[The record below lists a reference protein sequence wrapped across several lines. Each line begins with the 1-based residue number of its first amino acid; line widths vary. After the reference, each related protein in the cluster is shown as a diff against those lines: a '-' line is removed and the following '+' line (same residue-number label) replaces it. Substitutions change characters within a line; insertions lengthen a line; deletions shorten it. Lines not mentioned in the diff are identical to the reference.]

1 MNEFYNISKINDTDK
16 VSHHGYHFFYTKY
29 FRDFRYDKFNMLEIG
44 LGGGGSLKTWVDYFP
59 NADITVMDINEEYV
73 YNDRCR
79 VTKGDQ
85 SNYSDLDLIIKNI
98 GSTKLILDDGSHNPL
113 HQFDSFNYLFKNL
126 LEPGG
131 VYIIEDIELSYWNPE
146 STLYGYKSGYFN
158 LVDSFKRYQEMINS
172 EFTGVNNLLDISTIT
187 FAQNC
192 IIITKR
198 TDEEKAYFDRTYRF
212 NQCIDG
218 ICHFG

>member
-1 MNEFYNISKINDTDK
+1 
-16 VSHHGYHFFYTKY
+16 
-29 FRDFRYDKFNMLEIG
+29 
-44 LGGGGSLKTWVDYFP
+44 
-59 NADITVMDINEEYV
+59 
-73 YNDRCR
+73 
-79 VTKGDQ
+79 
-85 SNYSDLDLIIKNI
+85 
-98 GSTKLILDDGSHNPL
+98 
-113 HQFDSFNYLFKNL
+113 LFKNL

-158 LVDSFKRYQEMINS
+158 LVDSFKKYQEMINS

-198 TDEEKAYFDRTYRF
+198 TDEEKAYFDRPYRF
-212 NQCIDG
+212 HQCIDE

>member
-1 MNEFYNISKINDTDK
+1 MNDFYNISKKNDTDK
-16 VSHHGYHFFYTKY
+16 VSHHGYHFFYTQY
-29 FRDFRYDKFNMLEIG
+29 FKNFRHDKFNMLEIG

-59 NADITVMDINEEYV
+59 NADITIIDINEEYV

-79 VTKGDQ
+79 VVKGDQ
-85 SNYSDLDLIIKNI
+85 SSYTDLDSLIENI
-98 GSTKLILDDGSHNPL
+98 GSAKLILDDGSHNPL

-158 LVDSFKRYQEMINS
+158 LVDSFKKYQEMINS

-198 TDEEKAYFDRTYRF
+198 TDEEKAYFDRPYRF
-212 NQCIDG
+212 HQCIDE